1 MRLQLARP
9 IVELGEV
16 SQFRVRVDL
25 ETPAVRVVHQDEGG
39 TVVGVDI
46 ADADA
51 LPVAPEV
58 RAAGCLVVEH
68 LEDSGRL
75 APALRPAALPVL

>member
-9 IVELGEV
+9 IAELGEV

-39 TVVGVDI
+39 AVVGVDI

-58 RAAGCLVVEH
+58 RAAG
-68 LEDSGRL
+68 
-75 APALRPAALPVL
+75 VLSSST